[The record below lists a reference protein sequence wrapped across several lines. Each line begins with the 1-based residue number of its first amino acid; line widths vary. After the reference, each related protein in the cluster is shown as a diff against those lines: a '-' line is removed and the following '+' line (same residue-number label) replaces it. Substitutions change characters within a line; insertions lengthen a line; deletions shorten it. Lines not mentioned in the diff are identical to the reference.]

1 MADAVTTDISPSQ
14 STLSANFAPY
24 VYDMLARGQAAASQ
38 PFQEYTGERFAGPSA
53 LQQQAFQG
61 IAGLQLPGQFQTAT
75 DFLTQA
81 GQQAGQFKYQP
92 MQVSAPSLQ
101 QYQMNAP
108 QQVGTQGFSTAAAQG
123 LMSPYMQNVV
133 DVQQQQAQRQADIA
147 NQAQKAQFARAGA
160 FGGGRSAIAGAQA
173 AADLARQKQNI
184 QAAGLQSAYQ
194 QAQQQ
199 FNTQQQA
206 ALQAALANQQ
216 AGITTGA
223 QNLAAQLG
231 VQQLGAGQ
239 NLQAQ
244 QINQAAQQ
252 AGAGLGLQALQQQLG
267 AGQALGNL
275 GLGQYGAG
283 LQGLQALLGAGATQQ
298 QFAQQPLD
306 FGYQQYQQSLQYPYQ
321 QATFMQSLLGG
332 LPLQA
337 PAYNTG
343 QTGLAA
349 ALQGGLS
356 GLALYNLFNKP

>member
-61 IAGLQLPGQFQTAT
+61 IGALGGQSPWQYGLGSNL
-75 DFLTQA
+75 
-81 GQQAGQFKYQP
+81 
-92 MQVSAPSLQ
+92 
-101 QYQMNAP
+101 
-108 QQVGTQGFSTAAAQG
+108 AAQTG
-123 LMSPYMQNVV
+123 TSSFTQPGIAQSFMSPYMQNVV

-173 AADLARQKQNI
+173 AADLARQKQAI
-184 QAAGLQSAYQ
+184 QAQGLQSAFQ

-199 FNTQQQA
+199 FNTEQQQRLSA
-206 ALQAALANQQ
+206 AS
-216 AGITTGA
+216 
-223 QNLAAQLG
+223 
-231 VQQLGAGQ
+231 
-239 NLQAQ
+239 
-244 QINQAAQQ
+244 
-252 AGAGLGLQALQQQLG
+252 GLGSLG
-267 AGQALGNL
+267 TQ
-275 GLGQYGAG
+275 QYGAG

-321 QATFMQSLLGG
+321 QATFMQSLLQG
-332 LPLQA
+332 LPLKA
-337 PAYNTG
+337 PDYNTG